1 MSFLAKACW
10 FLPRTTLGQFGE
22 AEKLYR
28 RCLEV
33 SERTLGAEHPETGTF
48 FDWRGRFFFLSFRP
62 SKLDYE
68 PFRPILRTWD
78 ADRISPLF
86 WTSPPKKI

>member
-1 MSFLAKACW
+1 MPFLAKACW

-33 SERTLGAEHPETGTF
+33 SERTLGAEHPETGSF
-48 FDWRGRFFFLSFRP
+48 FDWRGSFFLSFRP
-62 SKLDYE
+62 SKVDYE
-68 PFRPILRTWD
+68 PF
-78 ADRISPLF
+78 
-86 WTSPPKKI
+86 